1 MWLALAWRNLWRNS
15 RRTLIT
21 VAALGLGVLAI
32 TFLHTYR
39 ESVYGQL
46 LDNVTSGALG
56 HLQIHAA
63 GWQKNPELERVIAD
77 PAAAEAAVRKSLPG
91 AKIAPRVLGYGLAGS
106 GEQSTGAAVF
116 GLDPSREQADLRF
129 VTIAKGKH
137 LSAAGQREAL
147 VGIDL
152 AEQLGV
158 GVGGEIVLVGAAV
171 DGSVAN
177 DRYTVVGLAD
187 AGSGELNGSGVFL
200 HLADAQAFFGL
211 GAGVHQL
218 VVRLAGGGEDVS
230 RPTAQLQAQLSNAE
244 LEVLS
249 WDKIVPELKA
259 TMTEKRKAQAAL
271 AYVLFALVGLGV
283 LNAMTMATLERTREL
298 GVLASLGT
306 RPRQLLGMI
315 LLEGLLQGALGVAV
329 GAALTVATVYAVG
342 DISLEAFAKQDM
354 LGIRFPSTIHLA
366 LHWGGLLQALQVALW
381 TALVGSLL
389 PAWRAARMKP
399 AEATRSY

>member
-21 VAALGLGVLAI
+21 VAALGLGVMAI

-39 ESVYGQL
+39 ESVFGQL

-56 HLQIHAA
+56 HLQVHAA
-63 GWQKNPELERVIAD
+63 GWQKNPELERAIAD
-77 PAAAEAAVRKSLPG
+77 PAAVEAVVQRTLPG
-91 AKIAPRVLGYGLAGS
+91 AKVAPRVLGFGLVGS

-116 GLDPSREQADLRF
+116 GLDPAREQGELRF
-129 VTIAKGKH
+129 LTIAKGKH
-137 LSAAGQREAL
+137 LGAAGQREAL
-147 VGIDL
+147 VGVDL

-158 GVGGEIVLVGAAV
+158 GLGGEVVLVGAAV

-177 DRYTVVGLAD
+177 DRYVVVGLAD

-211 GAGVHQL
+211 GVGVHQL
-218 VVRLAGGGEDVS
+218 VVRLPGGGEDVS
-230 RPTAQLQAQLSNAE
+230 GPTAQLQAQLGNPR

-259 TMTEKRKAQAAL
+259 TMTQKRKGQAVL
-271 AYVLFALVGLGV
+271 AYVLFALVALGV

-315 LLEGLLQGALGVAV
+315 LLEGLLQGALGVAL
-329 GAALTVATVYAVG
+329 GAALTVGTVFAVG
-342 DISLEAFAKQDM
+342 DINLEAFAEQDM
-354 LGIRFPSTIHLA
+354 LGIRFPSIIHLT
-366 LHWGGLLQALQVALW
+366 LQWGGLFQALQVALW
-381 TALVGSLL
+381 TALVGSAL